1 MNKRQ
6 LEALER
12 ERYDISYRKIKPK
25 KKLIIDSVE
34 PTKIEALS
42 ERYKQMFFHAGRYS
56 AGARDAKALKEYA
69 SYLAFEELS
78 QDSTT

>member
-12 ERYDISYRKIKPK
+12 ERYDISYRNIKPK
-25 KKLIIDSVE
+25 KKLIIDRVE

-42 ERYKQMFFHAGRYS
+42 ERYKQMFFHAGRYA
-56 AGARDAKALKEYA
+56 AGARDQKAIREYA
-69 SYLAFEELS
+69 SYMAYEDLS
-78 QDSTT
+78 EA

>member
-12 ERYDISYRKIKPK
+12 ERYDISYRKVKPK

-42 ERYKQMFFHAGRYS
+42 ERYKQMFFHAGRYA
-56 AGARDAKALKEYA
+56 AGARDQKAIREYA
-69 SYLAFEELS
+69 AYMAFEDLT
-78 QDSTT
+78 DAN